1 MIYLTRI
8 LEPEQEII
16 LNLVEKFGS
25 DFYVGLKKKHWTN
38 SSRHEGKL
46 DDLAHNQWRWDSNNQ
61 TLSYT
66 KISPW
71 NNGKPSENKL
81 QGNCARIE
89 KHFQKYSFGLND
101 VKCSINS
108 NIICE
113 KNRK

>member
-1 MIYLTRI
+1 MTRI

-38 SSRHEGKL
+38 SSGS
-46 DDLAHNQWRWDSNNQ
+46 AHNQWRWASNNQ